1 MAKFYGKLGF
11 EVLTETRPST
21 WTPTIQEK
29 TYAGDPTRVY
39 RRLEAGDGAND
50 NVNFQNDI
58 SIVADP
64 YAINHIQDLR
74 YILWHGGYWKVSSVS
89 VEFPRIVLSIGG
101 VWNGPTA
108 ST

>member
-11 EVLTETRPST
+11 EVLAETRPSIFE
-21 WTPTIQEK
+21 PTITERQ
-29 TYAGDPTRVY
+29 YSGDLQKNY
-39 RRLEAGDGAND
+39 RRLENGEGAND
-50 NVNFQNDI
+50 DINISNDV

-64 YAINHIQDLR
+64 YAVNHIHELR

-101 VWNGPTA
+101 VYNGPTLA
-108 ST
+108 T